1 MAKVFKIS
9 DLYKTLSSG
18 VLNNMDNKKIVIL
31 AGVGLFILVGIG
43 IGLGMLISG
52 GDEEPKDENVITV
65 EVPKTPDDGKVRAKA
80 TNEDGEEVDVVI
92 GHSEEGVDEEE
103 DDFFLDPIVIDIG
116 ELMVPVRTHNSLMY
130 VVATIGIGLKDPRKA
145 EFLRNDIIAGRVKN
159 DILETMLKMAE
170 YNLFS
175 GDKVDTDY
183 VSYALQKKISE
194 KHEFIDEI
202 LFLSFIRQD
211 IGG

>member
-18 VLNNMDNKKIVIL
+18 VLSNMDNKKIAII
-31 AGVGLFILVGIG
+31 AGIGLFILVGIG
-43 IGLGMLISG
+43 MGLGMLISG

-92 GHSEEGVDEEE
+92 GHSKRVLMKKR
-103 DDFFLDPIVIDIG
+103 FLFNPIVIDIG

-130 VVATIGIGLKDPRKA
+130 VVATIGIGLKDPGK
-145 EFLRNDIIAGRVKN
+145 LN
-159 DILETMLKMAE
+159 
-170 YNLFS
+170 S
-175 GDKVDTDY
+175 
-183 VSYALQKKISE
+183 
-194 KHEFIDEI
+194 
-202 LFLSFIRQD
+202 
-211 IGG
+211 

>member
-1 MAKVFKIS
+1 M
-9 DLYKTLSSG
+9 
-18 VLNNMDNKKIVIL
+18 
-31 AGVGLFILVGIG
+31 
-43 IGLGMLISG
+43 
-52 GDEEPKDENVITV
+52 
-65 EVPKTPDDGKVRAKA
+65 
-80 TNEDGEEVDVVI
+80 
-92 GHSEEGVDEEE
+92 
-103 DDFFLDPIVIDIG
+103 
-116 ELMVPVRTHNSLMY
+116 
-130 VVATIGIGLKDPRKA
+130 
-145 EFLRNDIIAGRVKN
+145 KN

-183 VSYALQKKISE
+183 ISYALQKKISE